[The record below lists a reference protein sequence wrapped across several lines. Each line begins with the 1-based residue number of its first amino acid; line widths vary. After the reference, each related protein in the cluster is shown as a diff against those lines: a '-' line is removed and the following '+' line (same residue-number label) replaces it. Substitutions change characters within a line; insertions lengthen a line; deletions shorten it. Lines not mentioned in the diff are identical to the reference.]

1 MSVGRRRH
9 TPLALRQTRGRR
21 ICHLSVGGRP
31 AISAARIR
39 FSILGASSHSFSQLG
54 WPQRWRGC
62 VRRRR
67 THRPVGRT
75 GRCVGPSIRP
85 CRWRWYPTACAQ
97 GWCSRRNRSGDKSRH
112 RRARTT
118 PVGGSP
124 RRPVGRRTGEPRRC
138 RVAKGRE
145 DLPRGTIRD
154 LSTAHRS
161 KASTKQL
168 AACSASLQGA
178 PRRPD
183 LQARTAS
190 AAPEC
195 GSAAAGRAERVVLLS
210 AVSITFDREEITR
223 NKSLRSLR
231 TALTQHVRRSPTP
244 EANRPGTLE
253 ISRSFGHR
261 GNLSF
266 TGIRQPWLA
275 QSVKWSAA
283 AEQLPRLPRCQ
294 SQSPG
299 RRRPG

>member
-97 GWCSRRNRSGDKSRH
+97 GWCSRNRSGDKSRH

-161 KASTKQL
+161 KASTNSWLLVALRFKARRDDRIFKPGRPALLRNADRPRPAEQKEL
-168 AACSASLQGA
+168 FYSLQ
-178 PRRPD
+178 
-183 LQARTAS
+183 S
-190 AAPEC
+190 
-195 GSAAAGRAERVVLLS
+195 
-210 AVSITFDREEITR
+210 
-223 NKSLRSLR
+223 
-231 TALTQHVRRSPTP
+231 RSPLT
-244 EANRPGTLE
+244 
-253 ISRSFGHR
+253 
-261 GNLSF
+261 
-266 TGIRQPWLA
+266 
-275 QSVKWSAA
+275 
-283 AEQLPRLPRCQ
+283 
-294 SQSPG
+294 G
-299 RRRPG
+299 RR